1 MAHRTRWTEA
11 NTLAPPQPRLD
22 VDDLDRR
29 VVQLFAMVEEGVVA
43 ATAAFLDADRD
54 VAHALVLADET
65 IDGMEASIDGI
76 VQRELVHPGGLCEA
90 DLRFL
95 LVLLR
100 VVPELERSG
109 DLVEHIALRATPDV
123 VGVLTPRARGLVQR
137 MGTVA
142 ATMWRAAATAFA
154 ERNPRIAELLREI
167 DDELDDLHVS
177 FTAELAAATLS
188 TAIAIELGLV
198 ARFYER
204 LGDHAVNVVRRL
216 RHLAPGP
223 AGMP

>member
-1 MAHRTRWTEA
+1 MAHRTGWTA
-11 NTLAPPQPRLD
+11 RRPLGPTPSLD

-54 VAHALVLADET
+54 IAHALVLADET
-65 IDGMEASIDGI
+65 IDGMEASIDAI
-76 VQRELVHPGGLCEA
+76 VQRELVHPGALCEA

-123 VGVLTPRARGLVQR
+123 VGVLSPRARGLVQR

-142 ATMWRAAATAFA
+142 AMMWREAATAFA
-154 ERNPRIAELLREI
+154 ERNPWIAERLREI

-216 RHLAPGP
+216 RCLATDAPGTP
-223 AGMP
+223 